1 LVDQLKIGGHLI
13 MPLGNTSRAQNLVVL
28 TKTKEGLERRL
39 ITGVVFVPMTGEIRK
54 K

>member
-1 LVDQLKIGGHLI
+1 
-13 MPLGNTSRAQNLVVL
+13 MPLGSTSHAQDLMVL
-28 TKTKEGLERRL
+28 TKTKEGLKRHL